1 MTIIGT
7 NNRYRIPNH
16 PVEQLSIRGDTLN
29 PVIRNIK
36 DAMSED
42 GSVAR
47 LITLDDN
54 PPTCTLS
61 YHVIQPDKTSPHHIH
76 EWEHEVYTI
85 DGSGTL
91 VCDGKEYSVQAGDAI
106 FIPPN
111 VDHYTLND
119 GGDGVMHRIEINPLL
134 AAQSGGAQN
143 NGGKGTGQP
152 PVIRNHTELDRSQGH
167 VLISSQDGASNYVML
182 HNDPMLPGAVSHPES
197 GGHTHKWEHVV
208 FVLEGTATLVC
219 GGNNYEVSQGD
230 SILIP
235 PNVLHQWKNEST
247 GPVIRATFNPTY
259 SESAEH

>member
-1 MTIIGT
+1 M
-7 NNRYRIPNH
+7 
-16 PVEQLSIRGDTLN
+16 D

-36 DAMSED
+36 DTMSED

-61 YHVIQPDKTSPHHIH
+61 YHVIEPGKTSPHHIH

-91 VCDGKEYSVQAGDAI
+91 VCDGNQYPVKAGDAI

-143 NGGKGTGQP
+143 NGGQGTGQP
-152 PVIRNHTELDRSQGH
+152 PIIRNHTELDRSKGH
-167 VLISSQDGASNYVML
+167 VLISSQDGAPNYVML

-208 FVLEGTATLVC
+208 FVLEGTAILVC

-247 GPVIRATFNPTY
+247 SPVIRATFNPTY